1 MAVRLCRRETYL
13 KKIRPFVADTGTY
26 FARNVNATMD
36 YGPLLENAVYTCLR
50 PKDYRAS
57 VGSIGKLEVDFMA
70 HGADEGY
77 SYIQVS
83 MTVADKAVEEREYRP
98 FSKVRD
104 NFPQYLLTL
113 DPLPLERDGVT
124 HRNLVELMA
133 TGGDL

>member
-1 MAVRLCRRETYL
+1 MRLSE
-13 KKIRPFVADTGTY
+13 
-26 FARNVNATMD
+26 
-36 YGPLLENAVYTCLR
+36 
-50 PKDYRAS
+50 
-57 VGSIGKLEVDFMA
+57 
-70 HGADEGY
+70 DEGY

-124 HRNLVELMA
+124 HRNIVELMEA
-133 TGGDL
+133 DDDL